1 MKSIAAFCFVCGVLV
16 LAGSGTIGGEE
27 RKGPRLQVK
36 EERHDFGTVV
46 EGTTAVHLFE
56 LQNAG
61 DEPLDIEKLQSS

>member
-1 MKSIAAFCFVCGVLV
+1 MKRIAAFCFVGGVLL
-16 LAGSGTIGGEE
+16 LAGSGTLDGEE

-36 EERHDFGTVV
+36 DERHDFGTVV